1 MNTEAWHGNI
11 MGLKQG
17 LQVREALKQNKD
29 TNLPNNNSHSGAD
42 SDADSAT
49 EDVGHTN
56 KAPHLAA
63 QADTGGVQ
71 GE

>member
-1 MNTEAWHGNI
+1 
-11 MGLKQG
+11 MGLKRG
-17 LQVREALKQNKD
+17 LQVRAASKQNKD
-29 TNLPNNNSHSGAD
+29 TNSPDNGSNPGAD
-42 SDADSAT
+42 SDADSVA
-49 EDVGHTN
+49 EDIRNAN